1 MNRFF
6 ALISFILI
14 MFPACAFAQAF
25 EFQLTSKVSEHHKDK
40 VGEGAKTEIKT
51 KEESSIII
59 FEPEKISVR
68 TGNNEKIY
76 DFDKKTLTFIAHD
89 KKQFTETS
97 LYAIPA
103 FKDFE
108 KRNRE
113 MLLGAMQN
121 AGITAVQSTPFELEA
136 IFGDNSKTE
145 AGQKIQ
151 TIEHTG
157 GYKFLYDGE
166 DVTAYAVSDQ
176 AIRDELKDSYKK
188 YLIYEHTIHPAILE
202 NMAGRNIFN
211 SLSYRNKQEVP
222 FLTEKN
228 FTVSAF
234 NNAPSSTIAVPQDYQ
249 KNYGFDERLDK
260 VIKMSLTEKEKT
272 VDDYAAEMNKLLE
285 DKQYLEASLVFH
297 EYATHTGG
305 KDIDK
310 IKAIIQRIFSEAPAE
325 EGVQQLAAAISQ
337 PPSSK
342 EHLQKAIEIIEAV
355 RSKNTPHSYVL
366 NIYLANYVDV
376 LGQTAK
382 AQDLILEALEK
393 NPFIAGAYKDL
404 GDKYFKS
411 FHMQDAWTSWNQMR
425 SINTGYPL
433 ATPVNELEMQ
443 ILEKHPVYF

>member
-325 EGVQQLAAAISQ
+325 EGVQQLAVPQFLS
-337 PPSSK
+337 
-342 EHLQKAIEIIEAV
+342 HLRRK
-355 RSKNTPHSYVL
+355 ST
-366 NIYLANYVDV
+366 
-376 LGQTAK
+376 
-382 AQDLILEALEK
+382 
-393 NPFIAGAYKDL
+393 
-404 GDKYFKS
+404 FK
-411 FHMQDAWTSWNQMR
+411 R
-425 SINTGYPL
+425 RL
-433 ATPVNELEMQ
+433 
-443 ILEKHPVYF
+443 K

>member
-1 MNRFF
+1 
-6 ALISFILI
+6 
-14 MFPACAFAQAF
+14 
-25 EFQLTSKVSEHHKDK
+25 
-40 VGEGAKTEIKT
+40 
-51 KEESSIII
+51 
-59 FEPEKISVR
+59 
-68 TGNNEKIY
+68 
-76 DFDKKTLTFIAHD
+76 
-89 KKQFTETS
+89 
-97 LYAIPA
+97 
-103 FKDFE
+103 
-108 KRNRE
+108 
-113 MLLGAMQN
+113 MQN